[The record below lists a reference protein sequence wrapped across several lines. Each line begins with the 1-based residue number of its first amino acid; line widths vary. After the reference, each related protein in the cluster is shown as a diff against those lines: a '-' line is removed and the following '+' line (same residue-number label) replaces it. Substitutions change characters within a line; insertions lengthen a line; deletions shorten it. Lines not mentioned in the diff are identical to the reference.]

1 MLPTNFSEAEINGQ
15 TSHARRAYRPMSYAV
30 KTKTAPDGVHKY
42 SSAFI
47 LYVCRNLLFHR
58 RWKNFAEKLK
68 KICRTIF
75 LMYLCNPIREMSSFT
90 TSQTKYFTAGTMRS
104 ATQLPPE
111 RQGLDEVYFAAG
123 TRRTSEDG
131 WSYLPVMTD
140 RRCAVQ
146 RSYRPKETSI
156 RELSSVGSERLPY
169 KQRVGGS
176 TPSGIFGHP
185 QTSFFERLYPSKPPT
200 PLSRRISLFPVAVI
214 S

>member
-1 MLPTNFSEAEINGQ
+1 
-15 TSHARRAYRPMSYAV
+15 MSYAV

-90 TSQTKYFTAGTMRS
+90 TSQTKYF
-104 ATQLPPE
+104 
-111 RQGLDEVYFAAG
+111 AAE
-123 TRRTSEDG
+123 TRRTSEDEG
-131 WSYLPVMTD
+131 SYLPVMTD
-140 RRCAVQ
+140 GRCAVQ

-176 TPSGIFGHP
+176 TPSAPTRGWSKRIFGHP
-185 QTSFFERLYPSKPPT
+185 QTSFFERLYPSKPPA
-200 PLSRRISLFPVAVI
+200 PLSRRISLFPVAVT

>member
-1 MLPTNFSEAEINGQ
+1 
-15 TSHARRAYRPMSYAV
+15 MSYAV

-47 LYVCRNLLFHR
+47 LYVCRNLLFHC

-90 TSQTKYFTAGTMRS
+90 TRQTKYFAAETRRTMRS
-104 ATQLPPE
+104 PTQLPPE
-111 RQGLDEVYFAAG
+111 RQGLDEVYFAAE
-123 TRRTSEDG
+123 TRRTSEDEG
-131 WSYLPVMTD
+131 SYLPVMTD
-140 RRCAVQ
+140 GRCAVQ

-176 TPSGIFGHP
+176 TPSAPTRGWSKRIFGHP
-185 QTSFFERLYPSKPPT
+185 QTSFFERLYPSNPPT
-200 PLSRRISLFPVAVI
+200 PL
-214 S
+214 